1 MNNIHNTYLGEVVTS
16 IKEAK
21 TLEATY
27 YGDLITPSIYIPA
40 ISQIAQQVYDKLKDK
55 NKVPRVSAD
64 AEGELSFSTSSVIPP
79 HVVARHGAL
88 LHELPVLGVRIIT
101 LARTKV
107 NAKQQR
113 TDRKKVIKRVADA
126 EAGTLGQ
133 NKASIS
139 KMVQTAVRN
148 QLKSR
153 KGNKAKAGTVRGVFT
168 SSNDTLEFEP
178 EGEETGQIRTE
189 ETPEELAQKATLQ
202 RFRLSAEEAEEVQ
215 ESAWFEV
222 NTIPLEW
229 LLNSFL
235 EDQIGLPTSP
245 LL

>member
-40 ISQIAQQVYDKLKDK
+40 ISQIAQQVYDELKDK

-88 LHELPVLGVRIIT
+88 LHELPVLGVRIVT

-107 NAKQQR
+107 NTKQQR

-139 KMVQTAVRN
+139 KMVQTAIRN

-153 KGNKAKAGTVRGVFT
+153 KGNKAKA
-168 SSNDTLEFEP
+168 EFEP
-178 EGEETGQIRTE
+178 EGEETGQIQTE
-189 ETPEELAQKATLQ
+189 ETPEELTQKATLQ